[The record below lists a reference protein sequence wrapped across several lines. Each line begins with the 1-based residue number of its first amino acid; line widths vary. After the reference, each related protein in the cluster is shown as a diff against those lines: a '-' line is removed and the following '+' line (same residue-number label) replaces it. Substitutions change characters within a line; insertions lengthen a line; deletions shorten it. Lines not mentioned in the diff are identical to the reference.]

1 MQTCKSNKSFY
12 SSTLSYLISTSPN
25 YHPPLTHSVEHV
37 ALLRISQLLL
47 LFITLA
53 VGELDLQALEI
64 DAVQHAHIDAC
75 HAREEVRICHC
86 KSDITPFSR
95 TGMEHTDA
103 ARHAA
108 RTARAAEIMCDFR
121 LGAEGIGLRG

>member
-1 MQTCKSNKSFY
+1 
-12 SSTLSYLISTSPN
+12 
-25 YHPPLTHSVEHV
+25 V

-86 KSDITPFSR
+86 KSGITPFSR
-95 TGMEHTDA
+95 TKWNTPML
-103 ARHAA
+103 
-108 RTARAAEIMCDFR
+108 RAMQLAPHVPQK
-121 LGAEGIGLRG
+121 